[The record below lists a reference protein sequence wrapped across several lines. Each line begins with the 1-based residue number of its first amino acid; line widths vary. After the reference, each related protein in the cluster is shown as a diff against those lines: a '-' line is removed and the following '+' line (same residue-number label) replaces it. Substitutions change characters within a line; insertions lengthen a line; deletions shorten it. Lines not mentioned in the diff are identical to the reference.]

1 MSSRGIIADSAGKVR
16 GERSLIFDQRESL
29 LDAQST
35 RWVKTR
41 ATGSGL
47 YLSHQCLKVISQDLT
62 PSLMRPDPVADAGHG
77 PVNITRLRRFAIGVL
92 ISIAKARQT
101 IAELLLALTLRPR
114 RVFDLLRM
122 TRNANPYLVMT
133 SE

>member
-1 MSSRGIIADSAGKVR
+1 VNTIDWN
-16 GERSLIFDQRESL
+16 FDEDRL
-29 LDAQST
+29 RIRT
-35 RWVKTR
+35 
-41 ATGSGL
+41 
-47 YLSHQCLKVISQDLT
+47 
-62 PSLMRPDPVADAGHG
+62 GHG

-92 ISIAKARQT
+92 KSIAKARQT